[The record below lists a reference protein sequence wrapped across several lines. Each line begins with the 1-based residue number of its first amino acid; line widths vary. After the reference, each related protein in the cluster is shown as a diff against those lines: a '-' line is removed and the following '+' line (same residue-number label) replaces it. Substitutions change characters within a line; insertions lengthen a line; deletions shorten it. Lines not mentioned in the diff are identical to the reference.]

1 MSVFKNAPII
11 KLRERQNMTVCS
23 RFFHPLSL
31 CVVAPFDLDG
41 VPPRTLSPRPLPTP
55 LGTLAP
61 FREVLAHFAG
71 MSNNHPADH
80 SVVLFKPG
88 FRIRFL
94 PDESKLL
101 SFEALHSKNPSIGS
115 SRKRPKRPV
124 CFVNFL

>member
-1 MSVFKNAPII
+1 MFSQAMPV
-11 KLRERQNMTVCS
+11 MVC
-23 RFFHPLSL
+23 
-31 CVVAPFDLDG
+31 VPFDLDG
-41 VPPRTLSPRPLPTP
+41 VPPRTLSPRSLPTP
-55 LGTLAP
+55 LGMLAP
-61 FREVLAHFAG
+61 FQEVLAHFAG

-124 CFVNFL
+124 YFVNFL